1 MIGQR
6 ILAALLTLLVFALII
21 AISVAVFRYLGH
33 EGYGWFVGIG
43 FCVVMVVAF
52 LVQGRR
58 PSR

>member
-21 AISVAVFRYLGH
+21 AVASAVFRYLGH
-33 EGYGWFVGIG
+33 PAWGWFVGVG

-52 LVQGRR
+52 LLQGRR
-58 PSR
+58 ANR